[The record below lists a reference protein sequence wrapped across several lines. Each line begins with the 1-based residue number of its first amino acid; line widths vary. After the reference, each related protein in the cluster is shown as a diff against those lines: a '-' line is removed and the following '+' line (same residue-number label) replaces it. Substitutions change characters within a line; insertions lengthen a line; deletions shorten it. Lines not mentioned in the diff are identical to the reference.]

1 MNRELINWL
10 TRAGL
15 DEQRSSIYLAVL
27 ARYECKAAEIAADL
41 GMSRTAMYDNLSFLE
56 QRGFISKVR
65 KGRVSFFKALQPHEL
80 EARFRSQLN
89 QLNDLLPLFSS
100 LASSKVAQPSI
111 QRFKDEY
118 AARHVF
124 EDILAKRP
132 EEYLYISNPVETY
145 KMLTRRY
152 ITRWI
157 QRRVELNIRAKG
169 IRTVRLTDPADK
181 IFTEEKKYLR
191 SLRYLPEHF
200 SFSATIYLYDNSV
213 GLISS
218 YRENEALIINS
229 RDISST
235 FRNFFEILWGVS
247 HR

>member
-27 ARYECKAAEIAADL
+27 TRYECKAAEIAGDL
-41 GMSRTAMYDNLSFLE
+41 GMSRTAIYDNLSHLE
-56 QRGFISKVR
+56 QRGFITKVR
-65 KGRVSFFKALQPHEL
+65 TGRVSRFRALQPHEL

-89 QLNDLLPLFSS
+89 QLNDLLPIFSS

-118 AARHVF
+118 AARHIF

-132 EEYLYISNPVETY
+132 KEYLYISNPVETY
-145 KMLTRRY
+145 KMVTRRY

-157 QRRVELNIRAKG
+157 YRRIELKIRARG
-169 IRTVRLTDPADK
+169 IRTLRLTDPADK
-181 IFTEEKKYLR
+181 IFTDEKNYLR
-191 SLRYLPEHF
+191 TLRYLPEHF
-200 SFSATIYLYDNSV
+200 SFPATLYLYDNTV

-218 YRENEALIINS
+218 FRENEALLINS
-229 RDISST
+229 RDISAT
-235 FRNFFEILWGVS
+235 FRNFFDVLWTIS
-247 HR
+247 QR